1 MSTLLNKQ
9 NRREF
14 LSKLMAV
21 AFNARVEEDIK
32 TRNAMFMALFDD
44 FHRKYKAAMAQLP
57 EEYFLLYTAP
67 IQVMVPKAA
76 ERVKLP
82 PPPGGIRGA
91 FNFANHEDYRCK
103 HSLSELIER
112 HSKAVGDKLTK
123 VVTASVALDVEMSR
137 FSNEA
142 STIINSVRTTKR
154 LYEIWPELKEFP
166 TLVVDGVPQAKLP
179 APNTAE
185 LTRVLRLGKKK

>member
-1 MSTLLNKQ
+1 MSTRLNKS
-9 NRREF
+9 NRNQF

-21 AFNARVEEDIK
+21 AFNERIGADIR
-32 TRNAMFMALFDD
+32 TRNEMFMALFDD
-44 FHRKYKAAMAQLP
+44 FHRKHKAAMAQLP
-57 EEYFLLYTAP
+57 EEYFRLYTAP

-103 HSLSELIER
+103 HSLTELVER
-112 HSKAVGDKLTK
+112 HSKAVGDKLVK
-123 VVTASVALDVEMSR
+123 VVTASTALTVEMEKFRAES
-137 FSNEA
+137 SA
-142 STIINSVRTTKR
+142 IINSVTTTKR

-166 TLVVDGVPQAKLP
+166 TLVVDSVPQAKLP